1 MQRKLY
7 NSLSA
12 RRRGMATLETVMSL
26 PFLLGAF
33 ALIIAVAMASIRKSE
48 AAIAARNIAWQDRTS
63 GQGEVPFEFSGI
75 ASAGI
80 SPANAPPTHFTMPP
94 PPVSTGQNATAESR
108 NQILDGSWADP
119 TAKMSEDQ
127 PTFVP
132 HLPQMWKL
140 LQGAGGSDPGDL
152 ISFLKSLSGDMANS
166 SGGGMSMNVNLS
178 QMKIPLSTD
187 NFLAEMAGAVLQQL
201 VGSMSGL
208 GAGGHAAAG
217 VMNTVLEAAGWVFCS
232 LDPNHVMG
240 EIGNIL
246 SKIGKEVSDAANSVA
261 EGLNDLLSSAE
272 FRNSSAAM
280 LAAVCDAN
288 RGPLLPF
295 VMASGLG
302 QFGGLSDTMDQISN
316 AADDFTDAAKNAGK
330 EITGAFSDGIDELK
344 KIGEKAAKVLK
355 AAKVMEKL
363 ESMNVAAI
371 LTNMFGNLCD
381 ASKGI
386 DNTNGGSPGGFD
398 IGDLKEL
405 QSLAN

>member
-1 MQRKLY
+1 MQRKIR
-7 NSLSA
+7 NSISSH
-12 RRRGMATLETVMSL
+12 RRGLATLETVMSL

-63 GQGEVPFEFSGI
+63 GKGEVPFEFSGI
-75 ASAGI
+75 SSAGI
-80 SPANAPPTHFTMPP
+80 SPASAPPTHFTMPP
-94 PPVSTGQNATAESR
+94 PPVSTGQEATAESR

-119 TAKMSEDQ
+119 TAKMYEDQ
-127 PTFVP
+127 DPFVP

-140 LQGAGGSDPGDL
+140 LQGAGGNDPTDL

-166 SGGGMSMNVNLS
+166 SGGGMSLNVNLS
-178 QMKIPLSTD
+178 QMKIPLSAD

-217 VMNTVLEAAGWVFCS
+217 AMNTVLEAAGWVFCS

-240 EIGNIL
+240 ELSNIL
-246 SKIGKEVSDAANSVA
+246 SKIAKEVSDAANSVA

-272 FRNSSAAM
+272 FRESSTVM
-280 LAAVCDAN
+280 LAALCDAN
-288 RGPLLPF
+288 QRQILPF
-295 VMASGLG
+295 VVTSSLG
-302 QFGGLSDTMDQISN
+302 QLGGISGTMDQITN
-316 AADDFTDAAKNAGK
+316 AADDFTDAAKKAGK
-330 EITGAFSDGIDELK
+330 EITGAFSDGVDALK
-344 KIGEKAAKVLK
+344 KIGETAAKVLK
-355 AAKVMEKL
+355 AAKILEKL

-386 DNTNGGSPGGFD
+386 DHTNGGSPGGFEK
-398 IGDLKEL
+398 GDLEEL
-405 QSLAN
+405 QSLK